1 MRLACAAV
9 ISPAN
14 APMHVASFPSSSS
27 SSVAATG
34 TDDARLLHHRAVDDA
49 HPRLAH
55 AALDEIEARLRAPP
69 ATASAAGA
77 AASGGGPK
85 DPYLG
90 EVHRDEGHVVYA
102 HVGATAARFV
112 LVMATEEEED
122 DDDASGAA
130 GGTREETLRGM
141 FRALSEAYADAVSD
155 PFHAPGG
162 KIASEAFARR
172 VRALA
177 DAA

>member
-34 TDDARLLHHRAVDDA
+34 ADDARLHHRAVDDA
-49 HPRLAH
+49 HLRLAH

>member
-34 TDDARLLHHRAVDDA
+34 TDYARLLHHRAVDDA
-49 HPRLAH
+49 HLRLVH

-102 HVGATAARFV
+102 HVGATAARLV
-112 LVMATEEEED
+112 LVMATEEED
-122 DDDASGAA
+122 YDYASGAA

-162 KIASEAFARR
+162 KIASEALARR